1 MYTIKNRHE
10 GFLKIFFVSPGTIS
24 LEKSFDRQNPVVVV
38 VQFLS
43 CVWLFVNPCTA
54 ACQASLSFTM
64 SWSLLQLMSIES
76 MMPFKHS
83 SSVTP
88 FSFFPQSFPASRSFP
103 VSWLFI
109 SDANNSS
116 CWVST
121 VSKVF
126 FCLFPPKGLVN
137 GSQCLVWRLSLQEF
151 KPLESNGTFTWWP
164 VCHLLLFQGEWVC
177 HFVNLFTGHLL
188 SVNPAQRWFTGEFW
202 KIENQSLCPGKA

>member
-1 MYTIKNRHE
+1 MDSAH
-10 GFLKIFFVSPGTIS
+10 
-24 LEKSFDRQNPVVVV
+24 
-38 VQFLS
+38 
-43 CVWLFVNPCTA
+43 
-54 ACQASLSFTM
+54 QASLSFTL
-64 SWSLLQLMSIES
+64 SWSLLKFMSMSQWCYLTI
-76 MMPFKHS
+76 S
-83 SSVTP
+83 SSATL
-88 FSFFPQSFPASRSFP
+88 FSFGIQSFPASRSFP

-188 SVNPAQRWFTGEFW
+188 SVNPAQRWFTEFW